1 LGLLPHKQKK
11 TKKMARRKKR
21 SAPARR
27 RRSGKKMG
35 AIGKGF
41 FMDAAGLVV
50 GAAAARVLTSS
61 GKILPNLDPKIKSA
75 GVIAIGAFFPKLLKG
90 SFGKSIGDG
99 MVAAGGLGLLQ
110 ATNVLGAM
118 DEAMQIPVS
127 VMAGDDLSV
136 ISGYSQDNLSVIAGM
151 DEEYAY

>member
-1 LGLLPHKQKK
+1 
-11 TKKMARRKKR
+11 
-21 SAPARR
+21 
-27 RRSGKKMG
+27 MG

-61 GKILPNLDPKIKSA
+61 GKILPNLDPKLKSA

-110 ATNVLGAM
+110 ATNVLGAI
-118 DEAMQIPVS
+118 DQAMEIPVS

>member
-1 LGLLPHKQKK
+1 
-11 TKKMARRKKR
+11 MARRKKR

-127 VMAGDDLSV
+127 VMAGDNLSV

>member
-1 LGLLPHKQKK
+1 
-11 TKKMARRKKR
+11 MARRKKR
-21 SAPARR
+21 SAPSRR
-27 RRSGKKMG
+27 RRTGRKMG

>member
-1 LGLLPHKQKK
+1 
-11 TKKMARRKKR
+11 MARRKKR
-21 SAPARR
+21 SAPSRR
-27 RRSGKKMG
+27 RRSGRKMG
-35 AIGKGF
+35 AIGKSF

-61 GKILPNLDPKIKSA
+61 GKILPNLDPKLKSA

-110 ATNVLGAM
+110 ATNVLGAI
-118 DEAMQIPVS
+118 DQAMEIPVS

-151 DEEYAY
+151 EEEYSY

>member
-1 LGLLPHKQKK
+1 
-11 TKKMARRKKR
+11 MARRKKR
-21 SAPARR
+21 SAPSR
-27 RRSGKKMG
+27 RRSGRKMG

-61 GKILPNLDPKIKSA
+61 GKILPNLDPKLKSA

-110 ATNVLGAM
+110 ATNVLGAI
-118 DEAMQIPVS
+118 DQAMEIPVS

>member
-1 LGLLPHKQKK
+1 
-11 TKKMARRKKR
+11 MARRKRKA
-21 SAPARR
+21 APSR
-27 RRSGKKMG
+27 RRSGRKMG

-41 FMDAAGLVV
+41 IMDAAGLVV

-61 GKILPNLDPKIKSA
+61 PKILPNIDAKLKSA

-90 SFGKSIGDG
+90 SFGKSVGDG

-110 ATNVLGAM
+110 ATNILGAI
-118 DEAMQIPVS
+118 DQAMEIPVS

-136 ISGYSQDNLSVIAGM
+136 IAGYTPDNLSVIAGM
-151 DEEYAY
+151 DEEY